1 MKNLPT
7 EIPSNAKK
15 SLADLHQLFPERSLM
30 LVTALRERNKEGK
43 KLPEWRSEQIAKLT
57 ITVIESAMDLE
68 PAYLCGRI
76 SALAWA
82 TRNLLELSIWI
93 DYCNL
98 SDQHAKRFSDDS
110 LRDLYGLSKAV
121 KTTLEA
127 EAGITSSEL
136 DVALS
141 NLSQFAQQWGIA
153 SLEDDFKRVSDAA
166 KELGRGAG
174 FQAANKLLS
183 KFAHPT
189 AWSVHIADNPGPEAG
204 YLTMILQDGVFLALN
219 AIITTRKTIRTY
231 YPEIAPSREKSR
243 SPR

>member
-1 MKNLPT
+1 MKKQRTGIPT
-7 EIPSNAKK
+7 QAKK
-15 SLADLHQLFPERSLM
+15 SLDDLHQLFPERSLL
-30 LVTALRERNKEGK
+30 LVNALRKKNKEDK
-43 KLPEWRSEQIAKLT
+43 KLPEWRSEQIAKLAV
-57 ITVIESAMDLE
+57 TVIQSAMDLE

-121 KTTLEA
+121 QQTFEA
-127 EAGITSSEL
+127 ESGAKSNDL
-136 DVALS
+136 DLALG
-141 NLSQFAQQWGIA
+141 NLSQFAQKWGIA
-153 SLEDDFKRVSDAA
+153 ALEDDFKRVSDAA
-166 KELGRGAG
+166 KELGQFPK

-189 AWSVHIADNPGPEAG
+189 AWSVHVADNPGPEAG

-219 AIITTRKTIRTY
+219 AIITTRKIIRAY
-231 YPEIAPSREKSR
+231 YPEIAKSKKDDQT
-243 SPR
+243 S

>member
-1 MKNLPT
+1 MKKLRVD
-7 EIPSNAKK
+7 IPARAKK
-15 SLADLHQLFPERSLM
+15 SLGDLHQLFPERSVM
-30 LVTALRERNKEGK
+30 LVSALRERNKKDK
-43 KLPEWRSEQIAKLT
+43 KLPEWRSEQIAKLAVM
-57 ITVIESAMDLE
+57 VIQSAMDLE
-68 PAYLCGRI
+68 PAYVSGRI

-121 KTTLEA
+121 QQTYEVESGAK
-127 EAGITSSEL
+127 SNDL
-136 DVALS
+136 DRALG
-141 NLSQFAQQWGIA
+141 NLSQFALTWGIPT
-153 SLEDDFKRVSDAA
+153 LEDDFKRVSDAA
-166 KELGRGAG
+166 KELGRFPK

-189 AWSVHIADNPGPEAG
+189 AWSVHVADNPGPEAG

-219 AIITTRKTIRTY
+219 AIITTRKIIRTY
-231 YPEIAPSREKSR
+231 YPEIAQSKQD
-243 SPR
+243 